1 MDTILLKKI
10 IEDRGIKYQY
20 LAKELGISRE
30 SLYNKV
36 NGKTEFT
43 AWEIRSIAKTLALDF
58 LTIQTIFF
66 N

>member
-43 AWEIRSIAKTLALDF
+43 AGEIRSIAKTLALDF